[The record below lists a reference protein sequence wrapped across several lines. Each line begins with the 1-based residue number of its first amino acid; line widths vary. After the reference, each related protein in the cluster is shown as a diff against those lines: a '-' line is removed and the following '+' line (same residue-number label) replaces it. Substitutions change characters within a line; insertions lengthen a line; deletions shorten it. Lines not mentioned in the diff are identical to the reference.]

1 MLEFNPNRC
10 KRIRKEFRDAKE
22 AGNEYNLRQ
31 IDDND
36 LLNLRMTI
44 PSPDDSIYLGLK
56 IECLV
61 KVHMDY
67 PFKPP
72 TIKILT
78 PIKHLLISPRTGVFS
93 CDILDGG
100 MWSPAIVIT
109 KIATILEEN
118 LLHEQLK
125 DHVEHMLCYG
135 TDNELMKVARQSLDE
150 YLALIRYHSQSIINK
165 EVPIRS
171 LW

>member
-1 MLEFNPNRC
+1 
-10 KRIRKEFRDAKE
+10 
-22 AGNEYNLRQ
+22 
-31 IDDND
+31 
-36 LLNLRMTI
+36 MTI
-44 PSPDDSIYLGLK
+44 GSPDDSIYLGLK

-72 TIKILT
+72 MIKILT
-78 PIKHLLISPRTGVFS
+78 PIKHLFVSPRTGVFS

-109 KIATILEEN
+109 EIARLLELN
-118 LLHEQLK
+118 LFQVQLK
-125 DHVEHMLCYG
+125 DHIEHMLCYG

-150 YLALIRYHSQSIINK
+150 YLALVRHHSQSIINK
-165 EVPIRS
+165 DVAIRS